1 MSTATSL
8 KEGGWETV
16 IGLEVHAQLSTA
28 SKIFSGSA
36 TAYGASPNSQANLVD
51 LAYPGVLPVLN
62 KEAVRMAVK
71 FGLAIGAQVAAR
83 SVFARKNYFYPDLP
97 KGYQISQYELP
108 VVAKGHLD
116 IVLDDGSRKRIGI
129 TRAHLEEDAGKSL
142 HEGLPKQ
149 SGIDLN
155 RAGTPLIEIVS
166 EPDMR
171 SAKEAVA
178 YLKKVHTLVRYL
190 EICDGNMQEGSF
202 RCDANV
208 SVRKAGAEK
217 LGTRAEIKNI
227 NSFRFVEKAINYEVA
242 RQIDL
247 LEGGGKVVQE
257 TRLYDPD
264 KGETRSMRSKEEAN
278 DYRYFPDPDLLPV
291 EIDAAYIDA
300 VKATLPELPDQKAAR
315 FVAQLGL
322 SEYDAGVLTS
332 SKELAAYYEEVAKL
346 LAAGPTLSDKEPSRE
361 QAKLAAN
368 WVAGSLAAALNEHNL
383 EIGESRI
390 GAPGLAG
397 LLARITDNT
406 ISGKIAK
413 DVFEAMWAEGKDAD
427 AIIESRGLKQI
438 TDTGAIEKAIDE
450 VMAKNP
456 GQLAD
461 YRSGKDKLFGFFV
474 GQVMKATAGKANP
487 AQLNELLKKK
497 LAG

>member
-1 MSTATSL
+1 MSD
-8 KEGGWETV
+8 WETV
-16 IGLEVHAQLSTA
+16 IGLEIHAQLATK
-28 SKIFSGSA
+28 SKIFSGSP
-36 TAYGASPNSQANLVD
+36 TAYGAAPNAQANLVD
-51 LAYPGVLPVLN
+51 LGYPGVLPVLN
-62 KEAVRMAVK
+62 GEAVRMAVK
-71 FGLAIGAQVAAR
+71 FGLSVGASVSR
-83 SVFARKNYFYPDLP
+83 HSVFARKNYFYPDLP

-108 VVAKGHLD
+108 IVAKGQLE
-116 IVLDDGSRKRIGI
+116 IVLDDGTRKVVGI

-142 HEGLPKQ
+142 HEGLPGA

-155 RAGTPLIEIVS
+155 RAGTPLVEIVS

-178 YLKKVHTLVRYL
+178 YMKKVHTLVRYL

-208 SVRKAGAEK
+208 SVRKKGAEK
-217 LGTRAEIKNI
+217 LGTRAEIKNL
-227 NSFRFVEKAINYEVA
+227 NSFRFVEKAINYEVE

-247 LEGGGKVVQE
+247 LESGGKVKQE

-291 EIDAAYIDA
+291 ALNDAYIEA
-300 VKATLPELPDQKAAR
+300 VRKTLPELPDQKAAR
-315 FVAQLGL
+315 FSSQYGL
-322 SEYDAGVLTS
+322 SPYDAGVLTAS
-332 SKELAAYYEEVAKL
+332 RELAAFYEEVARDV
-346 LAAGPTLSDKEPSRE
+346 AADP
-361 QAKLAAN
+361 KLAAN
-368 WVAGSLAAALNEHNL
+368 WVMGELAAALNKEGL
-383 EIGESRI
+383 EIGVSRVSS
-390 GAPGLAG
+390 ASLAG
-397 LLARITDNT
+397 LLKRILDNT

-413 DVFEAMWAEGKDAD
+413 EVFEGMWSSGRDAD
-427 AIIESRGLKQI
+427 AIIEEKGLRQI

-474 GQVMKATAGKANP
+474 GQVMKATQGKANP

>member
-1 MSTATSL
+1 M
-8 KEGGWETV
+8 EWETV
-16 IGLEVHAQLSTA
+16 IGLEIHAQLATR

-36 TAYGASPNSQANLVD
+36 TAYGALPNTQADLVD
-51 LAYPGVLPVLN
+51 LGYPGVLPVLN
-62 KEAVRMAVK
+62 GEAVRMAVR
-71 FGLAIGAQVAAR
+71 FGLAIGARITPR

-108 VVAKGHLD
+108 IVAEGALE
-116 IVLDDGSRKRIGI
+116 IVLDDGARKRIGI

-142 HEGLPKQ
+142 HEGLPGLT
-149 SGIDLN
+149 GIDLN

-166 EPDMR
+166 EPDLR

-178 YLKKVHTLVRYL
+178 YMKKVHTLVRYL
-190 EICDGNMQEGSF
+190 GICDGNMQEGSF

-208 SVRKAGAEK
+208 SVRRRGADK
-217 LGTRAEIKNI
+217 FGTRAEIKNL
-227 NSFRFVEKAINYEVA
+227 NSFRFVEKAINFEVE
-242 RQIDL
+242 RQIEL
-247 LEGGGKVVQE
+247 IESGGKVVQE

-291 EIDAAYIDA
+291 VLEPGFIEA
-300 VKATLPELPDQKAAR
+300 VRATLPELPDEKAAR
-315 FVAQLGL
+315 FVREHGL
-322 SEYDAGVLTS
+322 SDYDAGVLT
-332 SKELAAYYEEVAKL
+332 A
-346 LAAGPTLSDKEPSRE
+346 SRE
-361 QAKLAAN
+361 IAAFYEDVLRRVGQDPKLCAN
-368 WVAGSLAAALNEHNL
+368 WVMGDFSAFLNRDNLDVGAAKVDA
-383 EIGESRI
+383 
-390 GAPGLAG
+390 AGLAG
-397 LLARITDNT
+397 LVSRIADAT

-413 DVFEAMWAEGKDAD
+413 EVFEAMWESGASAD
-427 AIIESRGLKQI
+427 AVIEQKGLRQI
-438 TDTGAIEKAIDE
+438 TDTGAIESAIDD

-474 GQVMKATAGKANP
+474 GQVMKATGGKANP